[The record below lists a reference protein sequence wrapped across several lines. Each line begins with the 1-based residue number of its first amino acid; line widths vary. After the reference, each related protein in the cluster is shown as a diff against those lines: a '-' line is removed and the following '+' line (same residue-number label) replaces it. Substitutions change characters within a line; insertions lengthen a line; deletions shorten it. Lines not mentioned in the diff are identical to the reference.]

1 MTARKWITALALVGT
16 VAAAHAGDGIVLSHY
31 EPLESVSLAPRLD
44 APAVPTGAEAGRI
57 GPSLLSFDAL
67 GRRFELQLEPHAG
80 LIGAV
85 PNRAAG
91 AAIPYRGRLVGVAD
105 SWARIVIT
113 DGIPAGLV
121 WDGTDYYALEA
132 PGDSLVGSG
141 GPIAYRL
148 SDAIIEPGAL
158 ACASGPV
165 AATGSSAFQSVT
177 QNLAQTAQLGD
188 GATSEIIVGAV
199 ADYEFTQAVGS
210 GAEAAILTR
219 LSIVD
224 GIFSEQLG
232 VQISVPAVETF
243 TEPDDPF
250 GDSTD
255 PQTLLDDVRAY
266 RVSSQERLSPG
277 LTHLYTGRTLNNNTV
292 GIAFTGVLC
301 SNGFGVGLSTGG
313 SSLGS
318 TFEALVAAHE
328 IGHNFGAPH
337 DGEEGS
343 PCVDTPQTFLMA
355 PTINQS
361 QEFSQCSIQE
371 MQDDIA
377 AAMGACITALPST
390 DIAATFA
397 SQTATVL
404 LSARAVI
411 TVDIVN
417 NGTELAESVTA
428 DVTLPAELAFVSAAS
443 AAAGCMSGA
452 GTVSCDF
459 GDVQG
464 GAAATIDITVDA
476 VATGTGSL
484 DVNVAAVAD
493 DRLANNSDTLL
504 LTVDPAVDLV
514 VNAPAAAEVTL
525 NSSTTISATL
535 ENRSPLQA
543 TGVTL
548 AIDLAAGLEATAASW
563 SIGSCT
569 VAAARVDCQAN
580 AFAGQSNSDF
590 SLTVRGVSSGTRTV
604 TYSLGSAEAEANAA
618 DNSAN
623 GTVNVNMPV
632 SSGSSGGGG
641 GGGSLGWPLVWLLAG
656 AAVLGRRRNA

>member
-1 MTARKWITALALVGT
+1 MGT
-16 VAAAHAGDGIVLSHY
+16 FAPAHADDGIMLSHY
-31 EPLESVSLAPRLD
+31 QPLENVSLEARFD
-44 APAVPTGAEAGRI
+44 APAAAKVEWGDLV
-57 GPSLLSFDAL
+57 GPALLSFDAL

-80 LIGAV
+80 LINAMPTRTG
-85 PNRAAG
+85 
-91 AAIPYRGRLVGVAD
+91 AD
-105 SWARIVIT
+105 SWARIVIA
-113 DGIPAGLV
+113 DGIPAGLI

-165 AATGSSAFQSVT
+165 ATTGSVVFQSVT
-177 QNLAQTAQLGD
+177 QNLAQAAQLGD
-188 GATSEIIVGAV
+188 GATSEIILGAV
-199 ADYEFTQAVGS
+199 GDYEFTQAVGS
-210 GAEAAILTR
+210 NAEAAILTR
-219 LSIVD
+219 LAIVD

-243 TEPDDPF
+243 TDLDDPF
-250 GDSTD
+250 SDTTV
-255 PQTLLDDVRAY
+255 PEELLDEVRTF
-266 RVSSQERLSPG
+266 RGSSEERRSPG
-277 LTHLYTGRTLNNNTV
+277 LTHLYTGRDLDGNTV
-292 GIAFTGVLC
+292 GIAYTPATPDSFVLC
-301 SNGFGVGLSTGG
+301 TASGAGLSEGGTGR
-313 SSLGS
+313 GS

-343 PCVDTPQTFLMA
+343 LCVDTPQTFLMA
-355 PTINQS
+355 PTINDS
-361 QEFSQCSIQE
+361 QEFSQCSIQQME
-371 MQDDIA
+371 NDIA
-377 AAMGACITALPST
+377 AASAAGCITPLPST
-390 DIAATFA
+390 DIATRFVGQA
-397 SQTATVL
+397 ATVL
-404 LSARAVI
+404 LSARADI

-417 NGTELAESVTA
+417 NGAELAENVMA
-428 DVTLPAELAFVSAAS
+428 DVTLPTNVEFVSANS
-443 AAAGCMSGA
+443 AAAACMSGA

-459 GDVQG
+459 GDVPG
-464 GAAATIDITVDA
+464 GTAASIDIVVEAT
-476 VATGTGSL
+476 ATGTGSF
-484 DVNVAAVAD
+484 DASVTAVAD
-493 DRLANNSDTLL
+493 DRLANNTDTFLL
-504 LTVDPAVDLV
+504 RVDPAVDLV
-514 VNAPAAAEVTL
+514 VNAPTTVSVTV
-525 NSSTTISATL
+525 NSSATVATTL

-580 AFAGQSNSDF
+580 AFAGQSSSDL

-604 TYSLGSAEAEANAA
+604 TFTLGSAETEANAA